1 MECYQDRIL
10 RIQKF
15 LQEKYPQKVS
25 ISAISRNLGIHRSTV
40 SKYLELLRLNG
51 QVTMCQY
58 GRAKLYTIS
67 ERIPTSSL
75 FDCIDDIIVIID
87 TNFQIIMANKSF
99 FSKFNIINERELIGQ
114 NLYELKLSI
123 FSEHPIKKNIDRM
136 ISERTFLDEITCMD
150 EKTNQIFAIKFIP
163 TVSYDGKRS
172 IMISLTDITHLKQ
185 TEEALSISDDKL
197 RTIFRRVPS
206 GILFFNE
213 EGNITNANAAAL
225 RLLGIE
231 DSTSLPRI
239 NLFNLICQ
247 KDKIKNGLSYGQ
259 NGTVEIIF
267 DFDRLKQHNCFTP
280 SRTGRAYFEAAFTQI
295 ASSTGEQEFA
305 VLFMDVTAER
315 KAKIELKFNESRY
328 HSFFNDTCTGVLIYQ
343 PVENGND
350 FIIKDV
356 NNALEIILNVKKEE
370 IVGTKLFERFPD
382 LPITSVREALNR
394 VGVTEIPEVV
404 PPLQYIK
411 SKDSP
416 WLTHFIFKL
425 PTGEIAS
432 FMMDISKELSREVTL
447 QKQNVTYAKI
457 SNCF

>member
-1 MECYQDRIL
+1 
-10 RIQKF
+10 
-15 LQEKYPQKVS
+15 
-25 ISAISRNLGIHRSTV
+25 
-40 SKYLELLRLNG
+40 
-51 QVTMCQY
+51 
-58 GRAKLYTIS
+58 
-67 ERIPTSSL
+67 
-75 FDCIDDIIVIID
+75 
-87 TNFQIIMANKSF
+87 MANKSF

-123 FSEHPIKKNIDRM
+123 FSENPMKKNIDRM

-213 EGNITNANAAAL
+213 EGSITNANAAAL
-225 RLLGIE
+225 KLLGIE
-231 DSTSLPRI
+231 DSTSLPKI
-239 NLFNLICQ
+239 NLFSLICQ
-247 KDKIKNGLSYGQ
+247 KDKIKNELNYGK
-259 NGTVEIIF
+259 NGTVEIII
-267 DFDRLKQHNCFTP
+267 DFDRLKQHNCLTV
-280 SRTGRAYFEAAFTQI
+280 SHTGMAYFEAAFTQI
-295 ASSTGEQEFA
+295 ASSIGEQEFA

-356 NNALEIILNVKKEE
+356 NNALEIILNVKKED

-382 LPITSVREALNR
+382 LPIKSVREALNR
-394 VGVTEIPEVV
+394 VGITEAPEVV

-411 SKDSP
+411 SEESP

-447 QKQNVTYAKI
+447 QKQNVTYAKL